1 LNPLE
6 IKLNNDEDLKKKI
19 QVGYKTI
26 ANHKKQYALQIVS
39 QYDLT
44 LGVVSHIVDYDIK
57 NEFDPLMLERMKNCM
72 K

>member
-1 LNPLE
+1 M
-6 IKLNNDEDLKKKI
+6 
-19 QVGYKTI
+19 
-26 ANHKKQYALQIVS
+26 QIVS

-44 LGVVSHIVDYDIK
+44 LGVVSHIMDYDIK